1 MRLIVCATAVSGRS
15 NGDFDAIYWGFLFA
29 LFFTTAEV
37 AERQTR

>member
-1 MRLIVCATAVSGRS
+1 MRRIVCSATVSGRS
-15 NGDFDAIYWGFLFA
+15 NGDFDAIYWEFLFA